1 MAVIK
6 AVSSKAGIGT
16 VCDYVTKDEK
26 TQSKLLSGLNCQPES
41 AKAEMQATKELWN
54 KTDGRT
60 YKHFVQSFAPEEH
73 LDPELAH
80 KIACEFAGK
89 CKQFQG
95 FEVLIA
101 THQDREHIHTHFV
114 LNSVSFEDGHK
125 FRMHKDELQQM
136 KDLSDSICKEYD
148 LSICEKGRTFDGQ
161 EREET
166 TAYIKET
173 YRMLQRAEKGEV
185 KSYVQ
190 DIAMAVMDCR
200 EQATSRDMFI
210 QLMLE
215 RGYKTDWKDN
225 HKYITWT
232 DLARENAGEKA
243 CKIRDNKL
251 EKYYNIEFG
260 KESLEHEFEA
270 NAQREQAREQ
280 TDRARQQL
288 ANVSRGAEPDHSRPA
303 ERNSRPAEQT
313 SRAETREFLDNI
325 RAKVGSAE
333 AGRQERDAERSRR
346 SAEAER
352 RARET
357 ERKLAEAKAR
367 SFERSRSEGISR

>member
-26 TQSKLLSGLNCQPES
+26 TQSKLLSGLNCQPET
-41 AKAEMQATKELWN
+41 AKEEMQTTKEMWG

-60 YKHFVQSFAPEEH
+60 YKHFVQSFAPDEQ
-73 LDPELAH
+73 LDPEQAH
-80 KIACEFAGK
+80 KIACEFAGQ

-101 THQDREHIHTHFV
+101 THQDKEHIHTHFV
-114 LNSVSFEDGHK
+114 LNSVSYEDGHK

-136 KDLSDSICKEYD
+136 KDLSDKICKEHE
-148 LSICEKGRTFDGQ
+148 LSICQKGKTFDGQ

-166 TAYIKET
+166 SAYTKEQ
-173 YRMLQRAEKGEV
+173 YRFLKRAEKGEV

-190 DIAMAVMDCR
+190 DIALAVMECR
-200 EQATSRDMFI
+200 EQATSQDMFI

-232 DLARENAGEKA
+232 DLARENTGEKA

-260 KESLEHEFEA
+260 KESLTHEFEA

-280 TDRARQQL
+280 TARARQQL
-288 ANVSRGAEPDHSRPA
+288 ANVSRGAEPDNSRPA
-303 ERNSRPAEQT
+303 GTSQQPAEQT
-313 SRAETREFLDNI
+313 SRAGAREFIDNI
-325 RAKVGSAE
+325 RAKVGTAE
-333 AGRQERDAERSRR
+333 AGRQEREAERSRQR
-346 SAEAER
+346 AEAER

-367 SFERSRSEGISR
+367 SLERSRSEGISR